1 MAVLRAKRKHWVA
14 PRKRAVPKRRRGF
27 TASADLGN
35 VDSSPRTIMDRRSEH
50 GYAAER
56 LDERRAE
63 GAKWRQQLPFSAHAE
78 WKAPADRADPVEI
91 LIGQGGTRIAELLP
105 IRYARMKTN
114 SFAFLRGAAAIMA
127 ADLASGPTTGL
138 RVQACGDC
146 HLANFGAY
154 ASPEG
159 TPVFD
164 VNDFDETLPAPFEW
178 DVKRLAASLAVAGRV
193 AGASD
198 REARRLAR
206 TATKNYRRH
215 LGQLAVLSPL
225 EAWSSRIDLADAT
238 ADIDSPKIRR
248 NIERRH
254 ATVLRGAAQ
263 HYGLVERKNGDWR
276 IKDKP
281 PLVYHLSGHELH
293 AHQAFVSYAETL
305 QEDRRVLL
313 QRYHRR
319 DVAFKT
325 VGVGSVGTFCA
336 IGLFVSDDG
345 APLLLQI
352 KEAQQSVLEA
362 FAGASAYPNHGQRV
376 IVGER
381 MMQAATD
388 IFLGWTPNPV
398 NGRYFYVRRLKD
410 SRLADIGTRLETE
423 LPFYAALCGR
433 TLARAHARA
442 GDAVALSGYMG
453 DDNEF
458 DKAIAEFAMAY
469 ADQTKRDW
477 RALLDAIK
485 TGRLTAGEQHVSS
498 T

>member
-1 MAVLRAKRKHWVA
+1 M
-14 PRKRAVPKRRRGF
+14 P
-27 TASADLGN
+27 LG
-35 VDSSPRTIMDRRSEH
+35 
-50 GYAAER
+50 
-56 LDERRAE
+56 
-63 GAKWRQQLPFSAHAE
+63 AHAE
-78 WKAPADRADPVEI
+78 WTVAANRTDPIEI
-91 LIGQGGTRIAELLP
+91 LIGQGKTRVAELLP
-105 IRYARMKTN
+105 IRYARMKADP
-114 SFAFLRGAAAIMA
+114 FAFLRGAAAIMA
-127 ADLASGPTTGL
+127 ADLAPGPTTGL

-154 ASPEG
+154 ATPEG

-193 AGASD
+193 ADASD
-198 REARRLAR
+198 REARLLAR

-215 LGQLAVLSPL
+215 LGQLALRSPL
-225 EAWSSRIDLADAT
+225 EAWSSRIDLASAI
-238 ADIDSPKIRR
+238 ADIDSPKMRR
-248 NIERRH
+248 NIEKRRT
-254 ATVLRGAAQ
+254 AALRGAAE
-263 HYGLVERKNGDWR
+263 HYGLVERNNGDWKIR
-276 IKDKP
+276 DKP
-281 PLVYHLSGHELH
+281 PLVHHLSHHELH
-293 AHQAFVSYAETL
+293 AHQAFASYAETL
-305 QEDRRVLL
+305 QEDRQILL

-362 FAGASAYPNHGQRV
+362 FAGASAYPNHGERV

-388 IFLGWTPNPV
+388 IFLGWTQTPV

-410 SRLADIGTRLETE
+410 PRLANIGTRLEAE

-442 GDAVALSGYMG
+442 GDAVALSEYMG
-453 DDNEF
+453 EDSEF
-458 DKAIAEFAMAY
+458 DKAIAECAMAY

-485 TGRLTAGEQHVSS
+485 AGRLNAEEQHVPSA
-498 T
+498 